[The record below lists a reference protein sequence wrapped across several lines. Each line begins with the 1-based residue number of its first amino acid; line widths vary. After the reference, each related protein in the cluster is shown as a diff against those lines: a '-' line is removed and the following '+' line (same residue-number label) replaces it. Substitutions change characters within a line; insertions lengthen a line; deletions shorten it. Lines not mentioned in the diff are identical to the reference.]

1 MANYAGIK
9 NTMSGTRSGVQR
21 RAFGDF
27 VRSYRAKV
35 SPAAVGL
42 PAGSRRRTPGL
53 RREELA
59 QLCGLSTTWFTWI
72 EQGRDISV
80 SPGALSRLARVLQL
94 GRAERAYLFD
104 LAGKRDPDQGH
115 DEPDVMSPV
124 VAACVDAIDAPAY
137 VLDRSWTARSFNKRA
152 QRLFAGWL
160 DKPREYNLLRF
171 VFLNPAARSFICHWE
186 ERARRL
192 VAEFRAASSAH
203 LDEPLLR
210 AFIATLRRESQD
222 FARFWDEQVVLGR
235 EGGERTFNHPLDG
248 FLRYEQVTFNV
259 ANHPDLRL
267 TMLIEAVD
275 ADSPRSVT

>member
-1 MANYAGIK
+1 MAIYAGILD
-9 NTMSGTRSGVQR
+9 TMSTTRSIVQR

-27 VRSYRAKV
+27 VRSYRARV
-35 SPAAVGL
+35 SPTVVGL
-42 PAGSRRRTPGL
+42 PVGNRRRTPGL

-80 SPGALSRLARVLQL
+80 SPGALSRLSRVLQL

-104 LAGKRDPDQGH
+104 LAGKRDPDQGQ
-115 DEPDVMSPV
+115 DQPDVMSPAV
-124 VAACVDAIDAPAY
+124 VACVDAIDAPAY
-137 VLDRSWTARSFNKRA
+137 VLDRSWTARSFNKKA
-152 QRLFAGWL
+152 QRLFVGWL
-160 DKPREYNLLRF
+160 DKPEERNLLRF
-171 VFLNPAARSFICHWE
+171 VFLNPAARSFICRWE

-203 LDEPLLR
+203 FDEPALR
-210 AFIATLRRESQD
+210 TLVAALRQESQD
-222 FARFWDEQVVLGR
+222 FARFWDEQAVLGR

-259 ANHPDLRL
+259 ANYPDLKL
-267 TMLIEAVD
+267 TMLVQAS
-275 ADSPRSVT
+275 AA